1 MYRVYSRR
9 KGDLGG
15 SKLGQT
21 VAGEQLRWILPAGVV
36 VAALTFLL
44 LYPIIS
50 LYFLSVILG
59 WNAAETID
67 PKQFAYL
74 VGYWVMPGIHFLA
87 NVIAA
92 SLVARRVGGA
102 AVWHGLLVGLVSTL
116 ANQVIIL
123 IFSPPVLPGELAKYL
138 VLGVIG
144 GLLGGFEGREALA
157 GQKTLYEV
165 SRNIGSVG
173 DPREIAI
180 VIAKHLGGSKVKGV
194 GLWRF
199 TPQKGTNAAVESE
212 LIGSWAPQEAPLD
225 MWLSG
230 VNGVAILA
238 EFRKRSSLV
247 LRASELPTSER
258 EAWEKRGIRSTLLVP
273 LIASAENRVGL
284 LAIASRKRSFSRVAV
299 RAYLTAGNQAALAL
313 ENLRLVEEARQV
325 AVLRERQRMAR
336 EIHDT
341 LAQGFT
347 SIVMHVEA
355 AGGALAKDADKV
367 RLHLEQIGRTS
378 RESLAEARRLIWAL
392 HPEQLDKASLPKA
405 LQELIERWSE
415 ENGVEASAQITG
427 VPRSLAPA
435 VEATMLRSAQEALVN
450 VRKHAR
456 ASRVALTLS
465 YMTNVVVLDVRDD
478 GVGFNPEADRKPHQ
492 LRRRAGE
499 MGGFGLRGMR
509 ERAERVGGKLLVDST
524 PGEGT
529 TLAVELPLAVK
540 SLENSKVL
548 GEAE

>member
-21 VAGEQLRWILPAGVV
+21 IAGVQFRWILPAGAVV
-36 VAALTFLL
+36 GTLPLLL
-44 LYPIIS
+44 LYPIAFA
-50 LYFLSVILG
+50 YALSTLFG
-59 WNAAETID
+59 WGTANIID
-67 PKQFAYL
+67 PESFGRFL
-74 VGYWVMPGIHFLA
+74 GHWIMPGIYLLSI
-87 NVIAA
+87 VIAA
-92 SLVARRVGGA
+92 SLVARRVGNA
-102 AVWHGLLVGLVSTL
+102 AVWHGMLTGLVSTVVYQL
-116 ANQVIIL
+116 IVL
-123 IFSPPVLPGELAKYL
+123 IFFPPVLLGELAGYL
-138 VLGVIG
+138 ALGLIG

-165 SRNIGSVG
+165 SQNIGSAG

-180 VIAKHLGGSKVKGV
+180 VIGKHLGGSKVKGV
-194 GLWRF
+194 GLWQV
-199 TPQKGTNAAVESE
+199 TPQKGNNAAVESE
-212 LIGSWAPQEAPLD
+212 LIGSWAPQEASLD
-225 MWLSG
+225 MWLPG

-247 LRASELPTSER
+247 LRASDLPTSER
-258 EAWEKRGIRSTLLVP
+258 DAWEKRGIRSTLLVP
-273 LIASAENRVGL
+273 LIAPAENRVGL
-284 LAIASRKRSFSRVAV
+284 LAVASRKRGFSRVDV

-378 RESLAEARRLIWAL
+378 RESLAEARRLVWAL

-405 LQELIERWSE
+405 LQDLIERWSE
-415 ENGVEASAQITG
+415 ENGVEASVQITG
-427 VPRSLAPA
+427 APRSLAPA

-465 YMTNVVVLDVRDD
+465 YMTDVVVLDVRDD
-478 GVGFNPEADRKPHQ
+478 GVGFNPEADRKSRQ
-492 LRRRAGE
+492 LGRSAGE
-499 MGGFGLRGMR
+499 MGGFGLRGMH
-509 ERAERVGGKLLVDST
+509 ERAERVGGKVLVDSA

-529 TLAVELPLAVK
+529 TLAVELPLVAK
-540 SLENSKVL
+540 SSGNSKAPE
-548 GEAE
+548 EAE